1 MIEIFG
7 VPASRA
13 RRVLWVAEEC
23 NADYTLTKIA
33 PRSPESRSPEYR
45 KINPNGRV
53 PAMRD
58 GALVLYESAAICLY
72 IAEQHPEAQL
82 LPKAGSSEAALHNQ
96 WMFWLLSELEQPLW
110 TMGKHRF
117 ALPEEWRVP
126 AIERTALHEFET
138 LVQVL
143 HDAVAGRE
151 FLVGDHFTVADVIA
165 AHTLLWA
172 RSFKVPIPGEELHR
186 YMDLHRARP
195 AFAATKRWEDA
206 S

>member
-58 GALVLYESAAICLY
+58 GAFPAPQ
-72 IAEQHPEAQL
+72 IAGPGVIGCRKPEQ
-82 LPKAGSSEAALHNQ
+82 
-96 WMFWLLSELEQPLW
+96 
-110 TMGKHRF
+110 
-117 ALPEEWRVP
+117 
-126 AIERTALHEFET
+126 
-138 LVQVL
+138 
-143 HDAVAGRE
+143 VA
-151 FLVGDHFTVADVIA
+151 
-165 AHTLLWA
+165 
-172 RSFKVPIPGEELHR
+172 
-186 YMDLHRARP
+186 
-195 AFAATKRWEDA
+195 
-206 S
+206 